1 MIKQRIT
8 KIDRYREASGVKATF
23 DSKAAYEVVGAEFDI
38 TGYYAGTGDPAPDN
52 VYTIEGNTNADI
64 IQSGEDTSV
73 YTTINVSWL
82 ASGKNVYSGKL
93 DLVNGV
99 IVPEYLYLE
108 FDGSGDENWYIY
120 NQQSIPTGFSMMIDD
135 MNTGNAQDGI
145 ANWLTTVN
153 GPSLF
158 GIRFGGNNNRIYLSK
173 IFDNIAEVTDLDTW
187 KTYLAAHPLKIAFPA
202 DPSVTIP
209 ITPVILKQLT
219 GVNNIW
225 IHNNGDSYIKYRV

>member
-23 DSKAAYEVVGAEFDI
+23 DSKAAYAVVGAEFDI
-38 TGYYAGTGDPAPDN
+38 EGYYSGTGDPAPDN
-52 VYTIEGNTNADI
+52 VYVIEGNTDADI
-64 IQSGEDTSV
+64 IQSGEDTSI
-73 YTTINVSWL
+73 YTTTNISWL

-99 IVPEYLYLE
+99 IIPDYIYVEL
-108 FDGSGDENWYIY
+108 DGSADETYTVFGNHGFYI
-120 NQQSIPTGFSMMIDD
+120 NMPDMI
-135 MNTGNAQDGI
+135 TGNRLPGF
-145 ANWLTTVN
+145 ANWLTTV
-153 GPSLF
+153 GESSSF
-158 GIRFGGNNNRIYLSK
+158 GIRFGGSNKYVYFYQVINNIP
-173 IFDNIAEVTDLDTW
+173 EVTNIDTW

-202 DPSVTIP
+202 DSSVTIP